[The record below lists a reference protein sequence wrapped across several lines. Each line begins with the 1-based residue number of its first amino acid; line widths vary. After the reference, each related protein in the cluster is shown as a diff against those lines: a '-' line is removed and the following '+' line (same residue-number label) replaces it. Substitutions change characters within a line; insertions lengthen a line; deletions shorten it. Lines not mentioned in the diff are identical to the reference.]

1 MSELAIRIEGS
12 TLKLGERLIWADLS
26 LAVEPGDFLAVI
38 GPNGAGK
45 TSLLKVLLG
54 MLRGSGV
61 VEVLGRT
68 PRRGD
73 VRIGYVPQRGELDP
87 DVPLRARDLV
97 GLGIDGRRWGFGL
110 GGAEAKRR
118 VEEALAAVGA
128 GALADVA
135 VGRLSGGEQQ
145 RLRIAQA
152 LVGDP
157 RLLLCDEPLL
167 SLDLHHQREVCDL
180 LQEWCEGTGGTVVFV
195 THDIN
200 PVLAFTDRILAVA
213 GGRWAQGTPAE
224 VLTTAAMTELYG
236 SQVDVLRVHG
246 RVLVVAEAME
256 PLGDHHEHAHEPVPR
271 PRP

>member
-1 MSELAIRIEGS
+1 MRELAIRIEDS
-12 TLKLGERLIWADLS
+12 TLKLGERLIWAGLS
-26 LAVEPGDFLAVI
+26 LAIDPGEFLTVI

-45 TSLLKVLLG
+45 TSLLRVLLG
-54 MLRGSGV
+54 MLPATGI
-61 VEVLGRT
+61 VEVLGRA

-73 VRIGYVPQRGELDP
+73 ARIGYVPQRGELDQ

-97 GLGIDGRRWGFGL
+97 ALGVDGTRWGLAFG
-110 GGAEAKRR
+110 GSDTDRR
-118 VEEALAAVGA
+118 VEAALAAVDA
-128 GALADVA
+128 AALADVA

-167 SLDLHHQREVCDL
+167 SLDLHHQRGITDL
-180 LQEWCEGTGGTVVFV
+180 LAAWSQRTGGTVVFV

-200 PVLAFTDRILAVA
+200 PVLAFTDRVLAVA
-213 GGRWAQGTPAE
+213 GGRWAQGTPDE

-246 RVLVVAEAME
+246 RVLVVAETME
-256 PLGDHHEHAHEPVPR
+256 PLGDHHEHARDPVPR
-271 PRP
+271 ARP

>member
-1 MSELAIRIEGS
+1 MDEPAVRIEES
-12 TLKLGERLIWADLS
+12 TLKLGSRLIWTDLS
-26 LAVEPGDFLAVI
+26 LSLASGQFLTVI

-54 MLRGSGV
+54 LLPAGGTV
-61 VEVLGRT
+61 QVLGRA

-73 VRIGYVPQRGELDP
+73 GRIGYVPQRSDLDQ
-87 DVPLRARDLV
+87 DLPLRGRDLV
-97 GLGIDGRRWGFGL
+97 ALGVEGTRWGFGRTGSETGRKVATAL
-110 GGAEAKRR
+110 REVGAES
-118 VEEALAAVGA
+118 
-128 GALADVA
+128 LADLP

-167 SLDLHHQREVCDL
+167 SLDLHHQREI
-180 LQEWCEGTGGTVVFV
+180 CEVIARWSDRSGGTVIFV
-195 THDIN
+195 THDVN

-213 GGRWAQGTPAE
+213 GGRWAEGTPDQ

-236 SQVDVLRVHG
+236 SQVDVLRVRG
-246 RVLVVAEAME
+246 RVLVVAETFE

-271 PRP
+271 SAG